1 VLVAADDLTGLF
13 SNVERAYKPLAMEPL
28 AENGPTETSTAPDRA
43 FFVFTGVVS
52 VVALSFIAWL
62 LLIRR
67 GGAGGV
73 DLRFLPGLNA
83 CLNATSATLLLAGWV
98 AIRRK
103 QQRVHKFLMIGAFAA
118 SALFLVSYLTYHYVH
133 GDTRYAGHGP
143 MKVAYLLLLASHV
156 LLSMPVV
163 PMALVAFYFAYRR
176 QFARHRRV
184 TRWLAPIWLYV
195 SVTGVLVF
203 VMLRGSLP
211 SSP

>member
-1 VLVAADDLTGLF
+1 
-13 SNVERAYKPLAMEPL
+13 MEPL
-28 AENGPTETSTAPDRA
+28 AVTGPTETSTAPDRA
-43 FFVFTGVVS
+43 FFAFTGVVS

-62 LLIRR
+62 LIFRT

-73 DLRFLPGLNA
+73 DLRFLPAVNAGLNA
-83 CLNATSATLLLAGWV
+83 TAATFLLAGWV

-103 QQRVHKFLMIGAFAA
+103 NQRLHKFLMIGAFAA
-118 SALFLVSYLTYHYVH
+118 SALFLVCYLTYHFVH
-133 GDTRYAGHGP
+133 GHTRYAGHGP
-143 MKVAYLLLLASHV
+143 MKLAYLSLLLSHV
-156 LLSMPVV
+156 LLSVPVV

-176 QFARHRRV
+176 QFARHRKV